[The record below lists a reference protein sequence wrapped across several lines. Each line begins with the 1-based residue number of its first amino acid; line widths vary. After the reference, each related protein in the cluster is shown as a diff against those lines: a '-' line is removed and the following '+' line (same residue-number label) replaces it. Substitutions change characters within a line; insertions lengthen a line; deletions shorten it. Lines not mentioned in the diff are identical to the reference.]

1 MCVCVWVDGRNVRVV
16 SRGKWRSWYEV
27 NYICDCI
34 CPPTL
39 HLLDDLLDD
48 LQEYLTTL
56 EQNILG
62 LANHL
67 EQTSRRKNTTERTGH
82 WIRAISE
89 SEVMDTYLRTAA
101 SDLARMCE
109 VMEGHHADSDETLF
123 IQNLQ
128 SIADYV
134 RTAQVCGLEVVGVK
148 GEEGVGGKGGGGG
161 GGGGGGDDASV
172 FRVAVSVCGD
182 KIMYCNVFP
191 HACRTC

>member
-1 MCVCVWVDGRNVRVV
+1 MLVAG
-16 SRGKWRSWYEV
+16 SGGEV

-39 HLLDDLLDD
+39 HLLDD

-82 WIRAISE
+82 WFRAISE
-89 SEVMDTYLRTAA
+89 SEVMDIYLRTAA

-134 RTAQVCGLEVVGVK
+134 RTAQVCGLGVVGGN
-148 GEEGVGGKGGGGG
+148 GEEGVGGKE
-161 GGGGGGDDASV
+161 
-172 FRVAVSVCGD
+172 
-182 KIMYCNVFP
+182 
-191 HACRTC
+191 